1 MLPWELSSDFAAY
14 LVFAGLIVVTPG
26 MSTALVLRNTAE
38 GGRLAGIVSALGISV
53 ANLVWATGAMLGLA
67 ALLRQSPG
75 ALGAIRVAGALAMG
89 WLGARS
95 LMSGIRGWRFGTTPL
110 PRQARGSVPF
120 AQGVMTNLVNPVVPV
135 VYVSTVPQFIA
146 PGAPFARAFAVL
158 AAVHIVM
165 ALACHAAY
173 ALTVGHIAGALS
185 ARGRGWILQ
194 GATGLALLALGA
206 KSIAG

>member
-1 MLPWELSSDFAAY
+1 MRPWELSSDFAAY
-14 LVFAGLIVVTPG
+14 LVVAGLIVVTPG

-38 GGRLAGIVSALGISV
+38 GGRLAGLLSALGISV
-53 ANLVWATGAMLGLA
+53 ANFLWATAAMLGLA

-75 ALGAIRVAGALAMG
+75 ALGTIRIAGALAMG

-95 LMSGIRGWRFGTTPL
+95 LVSGIQGWRAGVTP
-110 PRQARGSVPF
+110 PPAPARSGVPF

-135 VYVSTVPQFIA
+135 VYVSTVPQFVA
-146 PGAPFARAFAVL
+146 PGAPFAQAFAVL
-158 AAVHIVM
+158 AGVHIVM
-165 ALACHAAY
+165 ALSCHSAY
-173 ALTVGHIAGALS
+173 AVTVGQVAGALT
-185 ARGRGWILQ
+185 ARGRGWVLQ